1 MSSRKTR
8 KTRKGKKEGNKEWNK
23 EEWNKEGNKEEEG
36 NKELVGGAPRPA
48 QDVQKVLYT
57 SGMDGVQKQTIFCT
71 PKYSENDE
79 LSIFQAYL
87 NKLNYVLSEPNSVIL
102 IKDKLKNLGPL
113 QSFPVTCT
121 KKDVPTDK
129 KTFIIYKNRDAFEQA
144 KGMKDKD
151 INAINAFYDK
161 YTEIDVNKY
170 KNVEKVVAKAAA
182 EQAAA
187 KKTSQPSRQTS
198 NDTRRQPSYRNYE
211 ED

>member
-8 KTRKGKKEGNKEWNK
+8 KTRKGKENKDEGKEKMSM
-23 EEWNKEGNKEEEG
+23 
-36 NKELVGGAPRPA
+36 VGGAPRPA

-57 SGMDGVQKQTIFCT
+57 TGTDGVQKQTIFCT

-79 LSIFQAYL
+79 LTIFQAYL
-87 NKLNYVLSEPNSVIL
+87 TRIGYVLSEPNSMVL

-113 QSFPVTCT
+113 NSFPVTCT

-170 KNVEKVVAKAAA
+170 KNVEKVIPT
-182 EQAAA
+182 AA
-187 KKTSQPSRQTS
+187 KESAKKVRESAANKTSS
-198 NDTRRQPSYRNYE
+198 NDARRSRNYE
-211 ED
+211 DEYE